1 MKDSHRP
8 EDLRMKFISG
18 KHIGPNDIRP
28 EILESWK
35 RSREKVD
42 PFKKKNTAI
51 ISENELNQ
59 MRTKYKELIEVTF
72 PVMQQFYEVINDVGM
87 EVILLVKEGSDLII
101 LEIVGDD
108 EALNQAES
116 VNAIPGSNWA
126 EDITGTNAGVMA
138 VMEDKP
144 YQLHPSENYMIF
156 LRNNTMSAAPIHDP
170 DTNVIIGCFIIA
182 GNDKLVHPHTLGMVA
197 ALVKFIEKQITTIR
211 LKNKA
216 EIESS
221 YKTLIMESIISGIIA
236 VDEKMNITH
245 INQKALD
252 IFGIKEDPL
261 NHNIFSMLASTFGAA
276 SKPSDLI
283 SVIKMQEEVNDEFI
297 HVQNDFGIIRFTLTS
312 RCIHFKNKL
321 IGKLFIIREMSHIK
335 NLVARTMGNYATITF
350 NELIGED
357 KNFLKCIATAN
368 RVANS
373 FSTVLLLGQ
382 SGTGKDLFAQ
392 SIHNASGRGDQPY
405 IAINCAAIPRELLAS
420 ELFGYVEGAF
430 TGAKKGGNPG
440 KFELADG
447 GTMFLDEIGDMPLDM
462 QTSLLRVLEERAVT
476 RIGGKTSLPINVR
489 IIAATNKDLSKEVEK
504 GSFREDLYYRLNV
517 VSISLPPLKERRGD
531 IILLLDYIAKR
542 ISSRL
547 GKPTFKIDD
556 DFVMA
561 CSLYDWPGNI
571 RELQNI
577 IERCINLAND
587 RTLTLDLLPEHI
599 AKNDAMMH
607 DSSGPGRHLKS
618 YTRTIESRVIKD
630 YLKKYN
636 NVDLVAKELG
646 ISRSTLYRRLNKDK

>member
-1 MKDSHRP
+1 MDDSDKKH
-8 EDLRMKFISG
+8 DLIMRFISG
-18 KHIGPNDIRP
+18 KQIDPNDIRP

-35 RSREKVD
+35 RSRKKVD
-42 PFKKKNTAI
+42 PFKKRNTTI
-51 ISENELNQ
+51 LSENEL
-59 MRTKYKELIEVTF
+59 KELRIKYQEFIEVTL
-72 PVMQQFYEVINDVGM
+72 PVMQQFYEVINDVGV
-87 EVILLVKEGSDLII
+87 EVILMVMEGSNLII
-101 LEIVGDD
+101 LETVGDD
-108 EALNQAES
+108 EALNQAKS

-126 EDITGTNAGVMA
+126 EDIMGTNAGVLS
-138 VMEDKP
+138 VIEDKP
-144 YQLHPSENYMIF
+144 YQLHPSENYLVF

-170 DTNVIIGCFIIA
+170 DTNATIGSLIIA
-182 GNDKLVHPHTLGMVA
+182 GNDKLVHPHTLGMIA
-197 ALVKFIEKQITTIR
+197 ALVKFIEKQMATNR

-216 EIESS
+216 EIESN
-221 YKTLIMESIISGIIA
+221 YKTLIMESISSGIIA
-236 VDEKMNITH
+236 VDEKMSITH
-245 INQKALD
+245 VNQKALD
-252 IFGIKEDPL
+252 IFRIKEDPL
-261 NHNIFSMLASTFGAA
+261 GHNILSMLANTFGTA
-276 SKPSDLI
+276 SKPSDLLN
-283 SVIKMQEEVNDEFI
+283 VIKMQEEVNDEFI

-312 RCIHFKNKL
+312 RCIRFKNKF
-321 IGKLFIIREMSHIK
+321 IGKIFIMQEMSHIK
-335 NLVARTMGNYATITF
+335 NLVARTIGNYATITF

-357 KNFLKCIATAN
+357 EKFLNCIATAN

-373 FSTVLLLGQ
+373 YSTVLLLGQ

-476 RIGGKTSLPINVR
+476 RVGGKTPLPINVR

-531 IILLLDYIAKR
+531 ILLLIDYIVKR

-547 GKPTFKIDD
+547 GISAFEIDD

-599 AKNDAMMH
+599 AKNNATMLDQ
-607 DSSGPGRHLKS
+607 SGPGRHLKS